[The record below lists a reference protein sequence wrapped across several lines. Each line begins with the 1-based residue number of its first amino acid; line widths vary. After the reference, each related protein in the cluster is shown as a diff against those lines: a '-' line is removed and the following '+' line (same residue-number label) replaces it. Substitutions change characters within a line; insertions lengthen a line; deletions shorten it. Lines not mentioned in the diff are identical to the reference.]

1 MTVDPLLSLFAHE
14 TEATPVD
21 LTRLRARVR
30 AAESKSAASSVM
42 SWLGLPGTLAV
53 GGLLAAAAT
62 AIVVL
67 PGMSAPDPLA
77 LSFADGAAAGVE
89 VAPGVVMT
97 ADGAGELSGTET
109 APRLAWASG
118 AVDISVEPGAGLD
131 VQVATDEATVRVVGT
146 VFRVERDA
154 LGTTV
159 SVSRGKVA
167 VECVDQDER
176 FVPAE
181 QSITCLPTSAAGL
194 LGRAQAL
201 PPGTEAVL
209 AAVEAGLASAPDS
222 AIQTELSALRVDH
235 LAHTQQ
241 FDAAIAAAE
250 RHLAV
255 PEMGRRAEVA
265 RIGATLAY
273 QRDAC
278 GSVSPF
284 LSELPDEELAASAL
298 SACQDRNATGE

>member
-1 MTVDPLLSLFAHE
+1 MSVESNPLLAAFAEE

-21 LTRLRARVR
+21 LTRLRARIR
-30 AAESKSAASSVM
+30 SAESEASAGWFGLTRGLA
-42 SWLGLPGTLAV
+42 LGGTGVLAV
-53 GGLLAAAAT
+53 AAAAFM
-62 AIVVL
+62 VL
-67 PGMSAPDPLA
+67 PGLGEPQPLA
-77 LSFADGAAAGVE
+77 ASFAAGSSTPVE

-118 AVDISVEPGAGLD
+118 AVDVSVEPGAGLD
-131 VQVATDEATVRVVGT
+131 VQVVTDEGVVRVVGT

-167 VECVDQDER
+167 VECVGGSEQFVTADQ
-176 FVPAE
+176 
-181 QSITCLPTSAAGL
+181 STTCLPTTAAGL
-194 LGRAQAL
+194 LGRARAL
-201 PPGTEAVL
+201 PSGTASVLDAVDSGL
-209 AAVEAGLASAPDS
+209 GLQPDAA
-222 AIQTELSALRVDH
+222 IRTELSALRVDH
-235 LAHTQQ
+235 LARTGQI
-241 FDAAIAAAE
+241 DAAISAAAS
-250 RHLAV
+250 HLAAADS
-255 PEMGRRAEVA
+255 GRRAEVA

-278 GSVSPF
+278 ASVGPF

-298 SACQDRNATGE
+298 SACQDAPGTGR